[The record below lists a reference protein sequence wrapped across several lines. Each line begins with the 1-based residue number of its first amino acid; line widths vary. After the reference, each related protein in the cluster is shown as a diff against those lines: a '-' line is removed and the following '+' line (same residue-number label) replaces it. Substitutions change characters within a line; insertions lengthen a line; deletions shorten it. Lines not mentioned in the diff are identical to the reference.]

1 MSFNNPYYVGIA
13 NVGSYQV
20 SGMPFASSSIAAP
33 ASSGTPTEINFPWV
47 TQRVIIR
54 NTSSGDLRV
63 GFSSNGVKGTNYY
76 IIPAPSATTAFSES
90 EFRVKVNSIFLLAN
104 ASTPTSASVF
114 AELTNIDSNLLV
126 NSGPSGSSWSGSNGV
141 G

>member
-1 MSFNNPYYVGIA
+1 MSFNNPYYVGVA

-20 SGMPFASSSIAAP
+20 SGMPYASSSLAVP
-33 ASSGTPTEINFPWV
+33 ASSSTPIAVSFPWV
-47 TQRVIIR
+47 TQRVIVR

-63 GFSSNGVKGTNYY
+63 GFSSNGTKGTNYY
-76 IIPAPSATTAFSES
+76 VIPAPSATTTFSES
-90 EFRVKVNSIFLLAN
+90 EFRVKVNTIYLLAN
-104 ASTPTSASVF
+104 AATPTSASVF

-126 NSGPSGSSWSGSNGV
+126 NSGISGSNWSGSVGV

>member
-33 ASSGTPTEINFPWV
+33 ASSGTPAAVAFPWV
-47 TQRVIIR
+47 TQRVVIR

-63 GFSSNGVKGTNYY
+63 GFSVNGIKGTNYY
-76 IIPAPSATTAFSES
+76 VIPAPSTTTTFSES
-90 EFRVKVNSIFLLAN
+90 EFRVKVNTIYLLAN
-104 ASTPTSASVF
+104 NATPTSASVF

-126 NSGPSGSSWSGSNGV
+126 NSGPSGNNWSGSSGV